1 MAVKRWNGTAWD
13 IYAGADTSLIKPAN
27 ITAKGDLIAGTAAGA
42 ISRVAVGTDGQLLTA
57 SSTSATGVTWTTV
70 AGYSAPTLGST
81 SIASGATVTSVSGL
95 TVSGPDFTITTS
107 NAYGSMSDKS
117 ILDMMG
123 AL

>member
-27 ITAKGDLIAGTAAGA
+27 ITAKGDLIAGTGAGT

-57 SSTSATGVTWTTV
+57 SSTSSTGVTWTTV
-70 AGYSAPTLGST
+70 TGYSAPTLGST

-95 TVSGPDFTITTS
+95 TVSGPDHLVTA
-107 NAYGSMSDKS
+107 AYAYSSLADKTV
-117 ILDMMG
+117 LDMMG
-123 AL
+123 AI

>member
-1 MAVKRWNGTAWD
+1 MAVKRWNGTGWD

-27 ITAKGDLIAGTAAGA
+27 ITAKGDLIVGTASGV
-42 ISRVAVGTDGQLLTA
+42 ITNVAVGTNTYVLTA
-57 SSTSATGVTWTTV
+57 DSTQTSGVKWA

-95 TVSGPDFTITTS
+95 TVTGPDYILSSTYS
-107 NAYGSMSDKS
+107 YSSLSDKN

-123 AL
+123 AI

>member
-1 MAVKRWNGTAWD
+1 MAVKRWNGTGWD
-13 IYAGADTSLIKPAN
+13 VYAGADTALIKPAN
-27 ITAKGDLIAGTAAGA
+27 ITAKGDLIAGTGAGA

-57 SSTSATGVTWTTV
+57 SSTSSTGVTWTTV
-70 AGYSAPTLGST
+70 TGYSAPTLGST

-95 TVSGPDFTITTS
+95 TVSGPDFTVTTS

>member
-13 IYAGADTSLIKPAN
+13 IYAGADTSLLKPAN
-27 ITAKGDLIAGTAAGA
+27 ITAKGDLIAGTGAGT

-81 SIASGATVTSVSGL
+81 TISSGATVTSVSGL
-95 TVSGPDFTITTS
+95 TVTGPDYILS
-107 NAYGSMSDKS
+107 SAYSYSSLSDKS

-123 AL
+123 AI